1 MTTKK
6 SGKPVQ
12 STAIPP
18 KARADKRARFT
29 PEEKKEHR
37 GASPLVLVGGI
48 LIVLLLIGGAVIALP
63 RLSPP
68 ASASQVGSAADAGSA
83 AALDKPATT
92 TLSTSKSGAASQ
104 NASPVSAATQGHD
117 PYPVVAAQDGT
128 VQLSLA
134 TFDDYKAHF
143 YTYVAANGRPVE
155 FFVVKSQDGVVRA
168 AYNACDVCYQAK
180 LGYRQEGDVMVCNN
194 CGRRFPT
201 DQVNE
206 VQGGCNP
213 SPLNRTI
220 SGDKLIILETDLA
233 QGLSFF

>member
-1 MTTKK
+1 MTAKK
-6 SGKPVQ
+6 SGNPVV
-12 STAIPP
+12 STAIPQ
-18 KARADKRARFT
+18 KGRADKRARFA

-63 RLSPP
+63 RLSPS
-68 ASASQVGSAADAGSA
+68 ASAGQVGSAVDTGSA
-83 AALDKPATT
+83 AVLSKPA
-92 TLSTSKSGAASQ
+92 AAAPSAAQGSAAGQ
-104 NASPVSAATQGHD
+104 NASPVSPATLGHD
-117 PYPVVAAQDGT
+117 PYPLVAAEDGA
-128 VQLSLA
+128 VRLPLS

-143 YTYVAANGRPVE
+143 YTYMVNGRPVE

-168 AYNACDVCYQAK
+168 AFNACDVCFQAK
-180 LGYRQEGDVMVCNN
+180 RGYRQEGDVMICNN

-201 DQVNE
+201 DQINE

-213 SPLNRTI
+213 SPLTRTI
-220 SGDKLIILETDLA
+220 SGDTIIILDTDLA

>member
-6 SGKPVQ
+6 VKPVEP
-12 STAIPP
+12 TTIPSRG
-18 KARADKRARFT
+18 RADKRARFT

-37 GASPLVLVGGI
+37 GASPLVLVAGI
-48 LIVLLLIGGAVIALP
+48 LIVLLLIGGVAVALP
-63 RLSPP
+63 RLSPS
-68 ASASQVGSAADAGSA
+68 ASAGQGGPAVDTGSAAVLS
-83 AALDKPATT
+83 KPTT
-92 TLSTSKSGAASQ
+92 TTPSTQQGSAASQ
-104 NASPVSAATQGHD
+104 NPGPVEAATLGHD
-117 PYPVVAAQDGT
+117 PYPLAAAEDGA
-128 VQLSLA
+128 VRLPLS

-143 YTYVAANGRPVE
+143 YTYMVNGRPVE

-168 AYNACDVCYQAK
+168 AFNACDVCFQAK
-180 LGYRQEGDVMVCNN
+180 LGYRQEGDVMICNN

-213 SPLNRTI
+213 SPLSRTI
-220 SGDKLIILETDLA
+220 SGDSILILDTDLA